1 LFELVLRIG
10 FSLLVVLGLMWA
22 MARIVRRPLGAGRH
36 HGPLAVLNRQQL
48 TRGAAVT
55 ILKVGDRAMIIGVT
69 DAQISLLGEADL
81 EDFEHHHTERRNH
94 VEVATPPLTE
104 ADLHDLAAGD
114 LAAGDLAAGDLAA
127 GDLAADHLPGA
138 HPVPAPGRLDGSL
151 LSPRTWAST
160 MNFLRDR
167 TTRR

>member
-22 MARIVRRPLGAGRH
+22 LARAVRRPLAAGRA

-55 ILKVGDRAMIIGVT
+55 VVRVADRAMILGVT
-69 DAQISLLGEADL
+69 DQQVSLLGEADL
-81 EDFEHHHTERRNH
+81 EDFE
-94 VEVATPPLTE
+94 
-104 ADLHDLAAGD
+104 LHQTAHRDRLPIAGGD
-114 LAAGDLAAGDLAA
+114 LEL
-127 GDLAADHLPGA
+127 
-138 HPVPAPGRLDGSL
+138 PAPHPEPARGRLDGSI
-151 LSPRTWAST
+151 LSPRTWTST
-160 MNFLRDR
+160 IDFLRDR